1 MCVNFRAGTATPS
14 CAGRG
19 AREVADIVEREWAAR
34 DMPLGFERVHCLGKC
49 HLGPTMRLVPAG
61 PFIIGAKDEKDVT
74 RILDLLEDGRGDQ
87 AAAEFPLPETDID
100 A

>member
-14 CAGRG
+14 CARRG

-34 DMPLGFERVHCLGKC
+34 DMPLAFERVHCLGKC

-61 PFIIGAKDEKDVT
+61 PFIVGAKDEKDVM

-87 AAAEFPLPETDID
+87 AAAEYPLPPTDVD